1 MKTEQKSLRIGAA
14 VILFAIVLRFLGSGF
29 TADIS
34 ALLED
39 FSLPSLLFYAG
50 TGRVVHFPAAEEAE
64 PTEAVPEPTQTQAES
79 IPEEPVLPVFSEAD
93 ATLVSVKN
101 YPGYS
106 IDVPAMLNTPLKWD
120 LTAEEPTVLIFHSH
134 TCESYEN
141 TEGYTPS
148 DPYRTQ
154 DPQYNMISIGSHLA
168 QCLQEKGISVIHD
181 TTVHDYPSYD
191 DAYSLSRKT
200 VQQYLEQYPSI
211 SLVLDIHRDAYQDAN
226 GNQAR
231 DTVTVNGK
239 ESSRLMLVAGT
250 DASGYTHTA
259 WRENLSIAVKLHT
272 VLQKQYP
279 GLCRDVTMRSYY
291 FNQDLSPGALLV
303 EVGTAG
309 DTRQDAL
316 YAAELLADGIA
327 QLAYGSG

>member
-14 VILFAIVLRFLGSGF
+14 VILFAIVLRFFGSGF
-29 TADIS
+29 AADIS
-34 ALLED
+34 ALRED
-39 FSLPSLLFYAG
+39 FSIPSLLFYAG
-50 TGRVVHFPAAEEAE
+50 TGKVIHFPSKETKPEETALEPEETEAE
-64 PTEAVPEPTQTQAES
+64 S
-79 IPEEPVLPVFSEAD
+79 SPEEPVLPVFSETD
-93 ATLVSVKN
+93 AVLVSVKN

-106 IDVPAMLNTPLKWD
+106 IDVPEMLNTPLDWD
-120 LTAEEPTVLIFHSH
+120 LTGQEPAVLIFHSH

-148 DPYRTQ
+148 DPYRTK
-154 DPQYNMISIGSHLA
+154 DPQYNMVSIGSHLTA
-168 QCLQEKGISVIHD
+168 CLQEKGISVLHD
-181 TTVHDYPSYD
+181 TTVHDYPSYN

-211 SLVLDIHRDAYQDAN
+211 QLVLDIHRDAYQDAS
-226 GNQAR
+226 GKQASN
-231 DTVTVNGK
+231 TITVNGK
-239 ESSRLMLVAGT
+239 ESARLMLVAGT
-250 DASGYTHTA
+250 DASGYTHTG

-291 FNQDLSPGALLV
+291 FNQDLSPGALLI

-309 DTRQDAL
+309 DTRQEAL

-327 QLAYGSG
+327 QLAHGSE